1 MNIYASGRP
10 IEQYY
15 LRWERFANPFIQWVA
30 SVVISLLLW
39 NKCKTYFNLSR
50 VFFIY
55 WYIKASIATGTCQ
68 SSGWEGG
75 GVKQDHIFYS
85 TLLLLV
91 LIVFRIFVYIF
102 ELLCFIDLGVGWLS
116 VCVCVCA
123 FVAFITKCHRRISC
137 TFRNIRIVLRHN
149 VNCWHVRFFHLRLSV
164 FCPPSCPWLV
174 RDSSNP
180 THSYHPR
187 SLQSNHSHANITV
200 Q

>member
-116 VCVCVCA
+116 VCVCVFVLLLPSSPSATAEYRALFVIFALFCA
-123 FVAFITKCHRRISC
+123 TMLIADMCGFSICVYLFS
-137 TFRNIRIVLRHN
+137 VL
-149 VNCWHVRFFHLRLSV
+149 
-164 FCPPSCPWLV
+164 PLV
-174 RDSSNP
+174 RDLSVTRP
-180 THSYHPR
+180 TQPIR
-187 SLQSNHSHANITV
+187 ITRV
-200 Q
+200 VFKVIIRTPI